1 MAFPPAGISLHVRW
15 VCIAPFVAFGA
26 AVVLHQW
33 GGPAALS
40 ILGTGWIIAARNE
53 LLDWGVLS
61 PFGSTYLVQS
71 LLALPQWVV
80 LAGITFCLGLTHSRP
95 AHQFAWLFSVS
106 VPFSRLLLFA
116 TYPTAYEIPLG
127 VTLRFMLLVPAFG
140 TLIGITSWWVGYL
153 LRGRHDHFKSG
164 TCHACG
170 YDLRG
175 GGSKECPECG
185 QTSDN

>member
-26 AVVLHQW
+26 AVVLYQW

-127 VTLRFMLLVPAFG
+127 VTLRFYLLVPAFG